1 MKKVLFHLSNS
12 IVWHESVLIVAFL
25 KLTMR
30 GCPQLRQVTLV
41 VALCGLGRECTG
53 NRAPCQEWPVMGRVE
68 LRRPMEPLRSQS
80 FRPVQASVYTSLL
93 HFDFHITKRNWSRI
107 QLFNNNVKHN
117 LTPICHQGCER
128 NIFVVDI

>member
-1 MKKVLFHLSNS
+1 
-12 IVWHESVLIVAFL
+12 
-25 KLTMR
+25 
-30 GCPQLRQVTLV
+30 
-41 VALCGLGRECTG
+41 
-53 NRAPCQEWPVMGRVE
+53 MGRAE

-117 LTPICHQGCER
+117 LTPICYQGCER
-128 NIFVVDI
+128 DIFIFDIQHDLINDTDVLKYLISFFFRLFVFLCCFIFANGCNKKLRMIPFSQQLSLKFQNNVVVYNV